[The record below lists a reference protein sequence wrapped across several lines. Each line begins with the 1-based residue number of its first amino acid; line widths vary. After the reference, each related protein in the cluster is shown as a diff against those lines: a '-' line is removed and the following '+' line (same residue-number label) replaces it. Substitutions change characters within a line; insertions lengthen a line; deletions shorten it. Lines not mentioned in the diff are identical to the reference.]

1 MREGEYGQLR
11 HRYTRRTACGIHN
24 RNGCYRAAAVF
35 GVSKST
41 VHKDVSVRLK
51 RQDPSLYREV
61 RAVLE
66 KNLLERHIRGG
77 KATKL
82 KYLAEKELTK
92 SGN

>member
-1 MREGEYGQLR
+1 MDNYDIGTRAVRLAEYITETGA
-11 HRYTRRTACGIHN
+11 TV
-24 RNGCYRAAAVF
+24 RAAAAKF

-92 SGN
+92 NGN

>member
-1 MREGEYGQLR
+1 MDNYDIGTRAVRLAEYITETGA
-11 HRYTRRTACGIHN
+11 TV
-24 RNGCYRAAAVF
+24 RAAAAKF